1 MSAILHL
8 VKDEA
13 PLARFVIADQVA
25 RGDVVTV
32 AVLEGAGDPA
42 GLPAAVTVRHV
53 SRDLS
58 YPELLRLVFAAEQ
71 VIAW

>member
-1 MSAILHL
+1 MPSVLHL

-13 PLARFVIADQVA
+13 PLARAVIADQLG

-32 AVLEGAGDPA
+32 AVLEGADGPT
-42 GLPAAVTVRHV
+42 GLPASVRVRRV

-58 YPELLRLVFAAEQ
+58 YPELLGLVFAADH

>member
-1 MSAILHL
+1 MSSVLHL
-8 VKDEA
+8 VKGEA
-13 PLARFVIADQVA
+13 PLARAVIADELA

-32 AVLEGAGDPA
+32 AVLEGADGPRD
-42 GLPAAVTVRHV
+42 LPASVTVRRV

-58 YPELLRLVFAAEQ
+58 YPELLGLVFAADH